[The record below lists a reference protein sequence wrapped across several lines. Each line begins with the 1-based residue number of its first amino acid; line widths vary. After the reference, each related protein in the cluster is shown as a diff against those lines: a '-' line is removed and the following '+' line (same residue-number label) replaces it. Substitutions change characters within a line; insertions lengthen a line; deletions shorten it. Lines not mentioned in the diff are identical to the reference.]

1 MTHLKIEQNTTGIE
15 EVSHSIIEKLY
26 NLAISGDLDVSSNL
40 QGRLHVSATYRSYV
54 DYLTTNYPN
63 LYITSSDYYVN
74 FADPEVRRIFAQSNY
89 GDGFGLLL
97 STAYTITNLNNVT
110 ISGTGNQF
118 KNNTT
123 IEHFDELGQFTSVTR
138 LEMSPFQGTTNL
150 KSIDLS
156 NIQFINQQCFNNSGL
171 TGTINLPSLTET
183 QAYPFANCN
192 SITQFNFSS
201 SLTTPGEGLFAYLTG
216 LQTVTG
222 LSHLTSIPGALA
234 ASCSNL
240 SSIDIDWSKIT
251 YIGNSAFQ
259 YCTSLSM
266 SNLSIP
272 NLTNIQLN
280 AFRGCTGLQKVSDL
294 GSITTIPQECFKDC
308 TNLTEVTLPSTLT
321 AINHGA
327 FTNCTNLVINDI
339 NLPNLTTLASQSFYG
354 TKVKKISN
362 LGSIQSVGE
371 NCFQSCTNLTQAVL
385 PSTCTTIKDHAFRGC
400 SSLQSINLSSTI
412 TSIGENA
419 FQGCTSLGEGQTLE
433 LNLASQVSYPHNA
446 LRNTKYSR
454 LIVHS
459 PQQTNTYDTRYPMY
473 EDMNRLTYLDLSD
486 FLVGPNAFDN
496 TRATY
501 FEGSFYNN
509 TSLVTFIYPQN
520 INSINLGLSYGKTVS
535 SYRYA
540 IILSTTPPAINTNDS
555 NNPPSGWF
563 VNSNLHIYVPDSA
576 KAAYL
581 ADTDWASI
589 GGYNGSDTIVDRLH
603 GLSELPAE
611 VWTTGLASQYLT
623 AAQLATS

>member
-26 NLAISGDLDVSSNL
+26 NLAISGDLDASSNL
-40 QGRLHVSATYRSYV
+40 QGRLHTSATYRSYV

-63 LYITSSDYYVN
+63 LYITSSDYYVK

-97 STAYTITNLNNVT
+97 STAQTITNLNNVT

-118 KNNTT
+118 NNNTT
-123 IEHFDELGQFTSVTR
+123 IEHFDELGQFTAVTR
-138 LEMSPFQGTTNL
+138 LEMSPFYGTTNL

-156 NIQFINQQCFNNSGL
+156 NIQFINQQCFRNSGL

-183 QAYPFANCN
+183 QPYPFHNCN
-192 SITQFNFSS
+192 SITRLNFSS
-201 SLTTPGEGLFAYLTG
+201 SLTNPDTGLCAYMTG

-222 LSHLTSIPGALA
+222 LSHLTSIPGAMCA
-234 ASCSNL
+234 DDSNL

-251 YIGNSAFQ
+251 YIGDTAFQ
-259 YCTSLSM
+259 SCNSLIL

-272 NLTNIQLN
+272 NLTTLSIN
-280 AFRGCTGLQKVSDL
+280 AFNQNAGLLKVSDL
-294 GSITTIPQECFKDC
+294 GSITTIPQECFKNC
-308 TNLTEVTLPSTLT
+308 TNLTEVTLPNTVT
-321 AINHGA
+321 TIGAGA
-327 FTNCTNLVINDI
+327 FEGCT
-339 NLPNLTTLASQSFYG
+339 G
-354 TKVKKISN
+354 
-362 LGSIQSVGE
+362 
-371 NCFQSCTNLTQAVL
+371 
-385 PSTCTTIKDHAFRGC
+385 
-400 SSLQSINLSSTI
+400 LQSINLPSTI
-412 TSIGENA
+412 TSIGERA
-419 FQGCTSLGEGQTLE
+419 FEGCTSLGEGQTLE
-433 LNLASQVSYPHNA
+433 LDLTSQVSYPHDA

-459 PQQTNTYDTRYPMY
+459 PQQTNAYDTRYPMY

-520 INSINLGLSYGKTVS
+520 INSIDLGLKYGRTVS
-535 SYRYA
+535 SYRYV

-589 GGYNGSDTIVDRLH
+589 GGYNGSDTIADRLH
-603 GLSELPAE
+603 GLSELPAG